1 MRPILVITSVVAAFL
16 LVTSFSFGNK
26 MESLWKKYDDYS
38 KKDLPKE
45 KAEIL
50 DRIIAEATQRRLPYD
65 FYKAVTSAHDD
76 RIDVNWKEREAA
88 DSILKAQVSAFDYPI
103 VTYSWMSEFQG
114 ASAAEKLSFIK
125 EKRPLMESVRNDD
138 FYRDSEFKTVVGFA
152 NDYEYALWDTCNW
165 GDSGFSDLKDHW
177 KGRYPGEGYL
187 EYLEACRASDKKGAL
202 TALVGKY
209 QDKAIGLFPEA
220 ELLSM
225 EFDSLDGDKSAD
237 IPKYKDLSSRCN
249 AFERK
254 RKAFKGK
261 EKSIASPITNVRDL
275 IKELNSSDVT
285 CTFDGDSIT
294 VSMRN
299 CEEATVS
306 MYNETDGRLVG
317 KPIHTFKFV
326 SNGDHFYVWD
336 KKTDMIPEIS
346 DGTYSIRYNSNRQK
360 KWRKGSYN
368 KYSLSIAYRH
378 DSDGH
383 KVYVTDAK
391 TGKPLE
397 AVTVTVY
404 DSDRKMLSQE
414 NLALYGFTKMGEP
427 VQRLID
433 NLKRDHVF
441 LEAGYNDAK
450 GLKKSS
456 GRLYVEKEHDAWI
469 TYAEDVVGCQVLKSK
484 PFYKPGETLDYKLIL
499 FVKGKST
506 HVLPDEK
513 IKVSLLDPEGKKI
526 EETELVTDE
535 FGAVMGKFVI
545 PTGRRNG
552 HYCLEVSQ
560 KGRELCS
567 EFFNVDEYELPSFV
581 IDFDENHKLWNEG
594 DTVKVTGRVS
604 SYSGHSLSGASVRA
618 VLYETRYGSA
628 SHPVECSLNDD
639 GTFVLSFVAKYGYSR
654 VSLRISDVTGETVS
668 KEYYINIP
676 RWKYVSVSVSNKV
689 DGRFDKYGLCKIIR
703 DDFAK
708 VTFILD
714 GHFEDVP
721 IEYTLT
727 DSEGKELTK
736 GIALSGRE
744 FNLDLSPYKGDLFN
758 IKSGHASMAILR
770 LKHDAKYLDAPVSG
784 LFINGE
790 SEVSRGEDVTLMLG
804 SGTGPVWAVATL
816 YGYEGKV
823 LRMQMIQMEGCR
835 GKEGSLVQV
844 RMPYLDSYPD
854 HVVMQVFYF
863 KDNTSYSHY
872 QNYSRKKEK
881 EDLFVD
887 FSSFM
892 DRTLPADQCRFSMKT
907 RPGVDVAVSVYEKA
921 MDGISSGSSGFE
933 QPIYLSEILPEYSRI
948 KTHEG
953 SSFGFGGEV
962 VYEEAVA
969 IGFGMSNSRG
979 LRMSATKASGVHE
992 DSFVAAEQEVV
1003 SFSIPDRNQSISD
1016 GAEPAIRSDFAD
1028 ALCFLPSL
1036 RPDADGKV
1044 SFEFNASD
1052 KLSTFVVRA
1061 FAHDKKV
1068 RSAVASRDMVVS
1080 IPVKVSMLEPRFL
1093 YVGDMCNIVVNVS
1106 ADSESPASG
1115 DLYLYVYPGKDH
1127 ENLKPVAVHK
1137 KHLDIQAGKA
1147 ASASFPFKASEV
1159 GEIGLKAVFDG
1170 GRYSDGMFVSVPVT
1184 EPVQTLTE
1192 SHSKV
1197 ILPGMDQKAAEKE
1210 LRSRFVNVSGKDAEV
1225 RVVSILD
1232 MLTEAMPE
1240 EFDPKGDDV
1249 ISLTSAYI
1257 VRKLSSRIVSPR
1269 EAGDDA
1275 LLEKIMAC
1283 RNADGG
1289 FCWFAGMKS
1298 SEAVT
1303 SRVLERFAR
1312 LRDRGISIPDM
1323 TESVKYL
1330 DKAHFDGD
1338 IPYWRG
1344 RLMDASYMYVRS
1356 MYPEVGFSRPES
1368 KAEKDRFDSF
1378 RKFAKHYLSPDAIG
1392 DYSARGDIYQKVLRL
1407 SVLSNLSS
1415 SDTGMD
1421 LAKAWGACL
1430 FASYKVSMSMK
1441 AEVKSV
1447 LEYAVK
1453 HDGGGIYYP
1462 NAVMPFRGMLEDEA
1476 YMHSMICNLLSKTAP
1491 ESEVADGIRIWLM
1504 LQKETQEWKASPAF
1518 VETLV
1523 TVLDGSESVL
1533 STKVMAL
1540 SANYSKPFSEI
1551 KSAGN
1556 GYKISKTYLKVGAD
1570 GKPVELKGGE
1580 SLAAGDKIIARYNI
1594 WSAEN
1599 RSFVKLTAPREAAF
1613 SPVSQFSG
1621 YYWGGYREVRSNC
1634 TNYYFDS
1641 YPEEKTTIEEEFHVT
1656 RRGVFSAPVVSI
1668 ESFYAPHYRAND
1680 KFFGKIVAD

>member
-1 MRPILVITSVVAAFL
+1 MRPILVITSVVAAFV
-16 LVTSFSFGNK
+16 LVTSFSFSNK

-76 RIDVNWKEREAA
+76 RINVNWKEREAA

-103 VTYSWMSEFQG
+103 VTYGWMSEYLG
-114 ASAAEKLSFIK
+114 ASAEEKLSFIK
-125 EKRPLMESVRNDD
+125 EKRSLMESVRNDA
-138 FYRDSEFKTVVGFA
+138 FYKDSEFKAVVGFA

-165 GDSGFSDLKDHW
+165 SDSGFADLKDNW
-177 KGRYPGEGYL
+177 KGKYPGEGYL

-220 ELLSM
+220 ELLLM
-225 EFDSLDGDKSAD
+225 EFRSLDEDKSAD
-237 IPKYKDLSSRCN
+237 VPKYKDLLSRCN
-249 AFERK
+249 AFEKR
-254 RKAFKGK
+254 RKALRGK
-261 EKSIASPITNVRDL
+261 EKSITSYLTNVRDL
-275 IKELNSSDVT
+275 IKELNSSDVS
-285 CTFDGDSIT
+285 CSFEGDSIT
-294 VSMRN
+294 VRMRN
-299 CEEATVS
+299 CEEVTVL
-306 MYNETDGRLVG
+306 MYNDADGRLVG

-326 SNGDHFYVWD
+326 SDGDHFYVWD

-360 KWRKGSYN
+360 KWREYSYER
-368 KYSLSIAYRH
+368 YSLSIAYRH

-391 TGKPLE
+391 TGEPLE
-397 AVTVTVY
+397 AAAIAVY
-404 DSDRKMLSQE
+404 GSDRKMLSQE
-414 NLALYGFTKMGEP
+414 NLAFYGFTKMGAP
-427 VQRLID
+427 IQRLID
-433 NLKRDHVF
+433 NLKRDYVY

-456 GRLYVEKEHDAWI
+456 GRLYVGKEYDRWI
-469 TYAEDVVGCQVLKSK
+469 TYADDNVKCQVLKSK

-499 FVKGKST
+499 FLGGKDA
-506 HVLPDEK
+506 HVLTDEK
-513 IKVSLLDPEGKKI
+513 IKVSLLDPERRKVD
-526 EETELVTDE
+526 ESDLVTDE
-535 FGAVMGKFVI
+535 FGAVLGKFII

-552 HYCLEVSQ
+552 QYCLTVSQ
-560 KGRELCS
+560 NGRELCS
-567 EFFNVDEYELPSFV
+567 EYFNVDEYELPSFV

-594 DTVKVTGRVS
+594 DTVKLTGRVS
-604 SYSGHSLSGASVRA
+604 SYSGHSLAGASVRA
-618 VLYETRYGSA
+618 VLYETRYVGT

-639 GTFVLSFVAKYGYSR
+639 GTFALSFVARYGYFT
-654 VSLRISDVTGETVS
+654 VSLIITDITGETVS
-668 KEYYINIP
+668 KEYHISIP

-689 DGRFDKYGLCKIIR
+689 DGWFDKSGSCKIIR
-703 DDFAK
+703 EDVAK

-721 IEYTLT
+721 IDYILK

-736 GIALSGRE
+736 GTALSGRE
-744 FNLDLSPYKGDLFN
+744 FNLDLSPFKGDLFN
-758 IKSGHASMAILR
+758 IESGRASMAILR

-784 LFINGE
+784 LFVNGE
-790 SEVSRGEDVTLMLG
+790 SEVSRGGDITLMLG

-823 LRMQMIQMEGCR
+823 LRMQMVHMEGCR
-835 GKEGSLVQV
+835 GKEGSLVEV
-844 RMPYLDSYPD
+844 KMPYMDSYPD

-863 KDNTSYSHY
+863 KDNTSYSHN
-872 QNYSRKKEK
+872 QTYSRKKEK

-887 FSSFM
+887 FSSFV
-892 DRTLPADQCRFSMKT
+892 DRTLPAGKCKFSLKT
-907 RPGVDVAVSVYEKA
+907 KSGVDVAVSVYEKA
-921 MDGISSGSSGFE
+921 MDGISSSLSGFE
-933 QPIYLSEILPEYSRI
+933 WPIHLSEILPECSYI
-948 KTHEG
+948 KTCEG
-953 SSFGFGGEV
+953 SSFGGEA
-962 VYEEAVA
+962 VYEEVA
-969 IGFGMSNSRG
+969 SLGFEMSNKRG
-979 LRMSATKASGVHE
+979 LRMSATRASGV
-992 DSFVAAEQEVV
+992 QEESYVSAGQDVV
-1003 SFSIPDRNQSISD
+1003 SFSIPDKNQAIPD
-1016 GAEPAIRSDFAD
+1016 GAEFAIRSDFAD

-1106 ADSESPASG
+1106 ADSESSASG
-1115 DLYLYVYPGKDH
+1115 DLYLYVYPGEDY

-1137 KHLDIQAGKA
+1137 KHLDIKAGNA

-1159 GEIGLKAVFDG
+1159 GEIGLKAVFVGDN
-1170 GRYSDGMFVSVPVT
+1170 YSDGMFVSVPVT
-1184 EPVQTLTE
+1184 EPVQNLTE

-1197 ILPGMDQKAAEKE
+1197 ILPGMDQKVAEKE
-1210 LRSRFVNVSGKDAEV
+1210 LRSRFVNVSGKNAEV
-1225 RVVSILD
+1225 SVVSILD

-1249 ISLTSAYI
+1249 ISLTSAYM
-1257 VRKLSSRIVSPR
+1257 VRKLSTKIVSPKD
-1269 EAGDDA
+1269 AGDEA

-1289 FCWFAGMKS
+1289 FFWFAGMRS
-1298 SEAVT
+1298 SEAIT

-1323 TESVKYL
+1323 TESVRYL

-1356 MYPEVGFSRPES
+1356 MYPEIEFVKPVGKS
-1368 KAEKDRFDSF
+1368 EKGRFDDF
-1378 RKFAKHYLSPDAIG
+1378 RKFAKHHLSSDAIG
-1392 DYSARGDIYQKVLRL
+1392 DYAARGDIFHKVVRL
-1407 SVLSNLSS
+1407 STLYNLSS
-1415 SDTGMD
+1415 SDAGLD
-1421 LAKAWGACL
+1421 LAKAWGAGL
-1430 FASYKVSMSMK
+1430 FASYKVSKSLEG
-1441 AEVKSV
+1441 EVKSV

-1453 HDGGGIYYP
+1453 HDSGGIYYP

-1476 YMHSMICNLLSKTAP
+1476 YMHAMICTLLSKTAP

-1621 YYWGGYREVRSNC
+1621 YYRGGYREVRSDC